1 MLVFISW
8 IPFNITDIYNLVIAP
23 FWPIAVFPAPN
34 SHVACKRSSSN
45 WPSTNDWWNV
55 VGGFSHTSVPE
66 DFEWPTFNFWSTDQ
80 WQPAMVIPG
89 IPLLWRVTRTWV
101 WLTNGRPSR
110 DGQRWSVE
118 EFPQRQS
125 HWPMGGRR
133 SDRWSQFPPTKTTTT
148 HQPTLGVLLTLV
160 SDLTVKNVHQ
170 FVALRIMSHSNP
182 QCFPVFDV
190 FLSFT
195 RISS

>member
-1 MLVFISW
+1 MFISW
-8 IPFNITDIYNLVIAP
+8 FSFNITKIYNLVIAP

-34 SHVACKRSSSN
+34 SQVACKRSSSN

-55 VGGFSHTSVPE
+55 VLGFSHTSVPE
-66 DFEWPTFNFWSTDQ
+66 DFGRPTFNYWSTDQ

-133 SDRWSQFPPTKTTTT
+133 SDRWSQFPPTKTKTT
-148 HQPTLGVLLTLV
+148 HQPWGCCSHWSETWRW
-160 SDLTVKNVHQ
+160 
-170 FVALRIMSHSNP
+170 RIFISLSLWELCHTPTNS
-182 QCFPVFDV
+182 V
-190 FLSFT
+190 FLSLMCSSFFT